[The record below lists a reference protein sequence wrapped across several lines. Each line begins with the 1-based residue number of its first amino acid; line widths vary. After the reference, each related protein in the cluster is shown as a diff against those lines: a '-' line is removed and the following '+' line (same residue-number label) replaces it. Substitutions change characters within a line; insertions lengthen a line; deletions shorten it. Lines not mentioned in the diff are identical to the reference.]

1 LNKKSLVITSSLI
14 AALSL
19 TACNMNNTTKKPGVT
34 NTSYKNV
41 SYQKNPANPYPTNVS
56 YTGNNR
62 VNYSNGNDR
71 INEGLSSEYVNDG
84 IVRSANAKKGYGR
97 YYTNNT
103 LNTQNVTY
111 RTAPNPNVVPTA
123 PNTNT
128 APLVPYTNISTN
140 PNANYDAKLSDLI
153 TAKVEQLRNVAD
165 AKTIA
170 VGNQILIGVDLKN
183 KNVNENVARDQIKH
197 HLAPNTVGKKVYV
210 TFDPDVRSK
219 MIDFTNRVKNNNVVP
234 NATRDVNNMIN
245 NVSNKAKNIVK

>member
-1 LNKKSLVITSSLI
+1 
-14 AALSL
+14 
-19 TACNMNNTTKKPGVT
+19 MNTTKKPGVT

-41 SYQKNPANPYPTNVS
+41 GYQNNPANPYPSNVRNVS
-56 YTGNNR
+56 YTGPNK
-62 VNYSNGNDR
+62 VYYSNGNDR

-111 RTAPNPNVVPTA
+111 RTAPNTTTPNTNVVRTA

-128 APLVPYTNISTN
+128 VPLVPYTNITTN

-153 TAKVEQLRNVAD
+153 TAKVEQLSNVAD

-170 VGNQILIGVDLKN
+170 VGNQILISVDLKN

-210 TFDPDVRSK
+210 TFDPGIRAK

-234 NATRDVNNMIN
+234 NATQDINNMIN
-245 NVSNKAKNIVK
+245 NVSNKAKNIVR